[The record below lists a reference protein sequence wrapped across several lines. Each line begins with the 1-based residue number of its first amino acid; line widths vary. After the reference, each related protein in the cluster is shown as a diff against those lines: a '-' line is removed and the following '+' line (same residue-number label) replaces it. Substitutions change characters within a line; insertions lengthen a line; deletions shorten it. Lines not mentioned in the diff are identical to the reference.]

1 MIRILSYE
9 EHPQGKA
16 ILDRYL
22 YIATYV
28 LPFDP
33 KDVLDDDKLE
43 VDGVV
48 YTAQNFKKLSGK
60 RARRRTDGYNALLSH
75 FGIPNVTGY
84 PRNKLEQDQLL
95 AAKLIWSASTVLY
108 HYLYCTQDPLI
119 EPATLP
125 PIRRDNLRR
134 LLISKMDALD
144 SELERIKITNENASK
159 LLLKEVFR
167 YEAFSDNDHTANL
180 LETMDVNVCP
190 YCNRLYTVTLT
201 GKSGKSRAQ
210 FDHYKNKSQYPHF
223 AVSLMNLIPSCG
235 LCNQSKGDKEK
246 PVLYPY
252 SDEMGLAA
260 VFRTKPKTSLG
271 YLTGNQEALD
281 EFSVELKLADSLSKE
296 LADKIRNSD
305 ELFKLTSLYNHHK
318 DYILYLFW
326 KNYVFSKEY
335 LEELC
340 EEFPEMFHSFEDAK
354 NIMYLMDINQTQW
367 GRRSLGKLTHDID
380 MEINENSYSALDLHH
395 KK

>member
-22 YIATYV
+22 YLAAYV
-28 LPFDP
+28 LPFASE
-33 KDVLDDDKLE
+33 DVLDGDKIE

-48 YTAQNFKKLSGK
+48 YTAQNFKKLSKK
-60 RARRRTDGYNALLSH
+60 RARRRVNGYNALLNSR
-75 FGIPNVTGY
+75 GIPNAAGY
-84 PRNKLEQDQLL
+84 PRSKSEQDQLL
-95 AAKLIWSASTVLY
+95 AAKLIWSASTALY
-108 HYLYCTQDPLI
+108 QYLYRTQDPSV
-119 EPATLP
+119 EPAILP
-125 PIRRDNLRR
+125 LIRRDNLRR
-134 LLISKMDALD
+134 LLVSKMDTLD
-144 SELERIKITNENASK
+144 SGLERIKIANKNAGK
-159 LLLKEVFR
+159 LLLNEVFR
-167 YEAFSDNDHTANL
+167 YDAFSNNDHAANL
-180 LETMDVNVCP
+180 LETMDVKVCP

-223 AVSLMNLIPSCG
+223 AVSLMNLVPSCG
-235 LCNQSKGDKEK
+235 LCNHSKGNKGK

-252 SDEMGLAA
+252 SDEMGLNA
-260 VFRTKPKTSLG
+260 VFRTKPKAGLG
-271 YLTGNQEALD
+271 YLTGNQESLD
-281 EFSVELKLADSLSKE
+281 EFSVELQFADGLPKE
-296 LADKIRNSD
+296 LSDKIRNSD
-305 ELFKLTSLYNHHK
+305 ELFNLTRLYNHHK

-340 EEFPEMFHSFEDAK
+340 EEYPEVFHSFEDAK
-354 NIMYLMDINQTQW
+354 SIMYLMDISQAQW
-367 GRRSLGKLTHDID
+367 GRRSLGKLTHDVD
-380 MEINENSYSALDLHH
+380 MEISENSYPALHLHR